1 MENIKKQILEFMQTQ
16 QFPREA
22 VESLTHALEKIYN
35 SEGKTLFEKLVQDYQ
50 KDYRIS
56 ASAMTDLSKEIS
68 KLSGVDEKQCN
79 LIMYMGLADS
89 LKKHYIAKG
98 YPLENYN
105 DTIKELK
112 CKLSEC
118 HDCFGVWG
126 MRACPVTNTHF
137 VMTRFGM
144 GVFQF
149 EIIKLGKT
157 VVVDGVEL
165 KPDDKVINI
174 HIPALGVPLTAEAR
188 EQSYLRAKEFF
199 KGYFEGK
206 DKIPFY
212 CHTWLLFKKHKQM
225 LKPTSNIVSFMD
237 DFSWLEDYDYP
248 DYNETWRIFG
258 RTFTTIEEMP
268 KENSIQK
275 AYAQLIEN
283 KETTGGAEGI
293 FLL

>member
-1 MENIKKQILEFMQTQ
+1 MQRVKERVLRFMEEQEFPVDARQ
-16 QFPREA
+16 
-22 VESLTHALEKIYN
+22 SLTQSIERVFA
-35 SEGKTLFEKLVQDYQ
+35 SEGKLVLAELIKSYGADH
-50 KDYRIS
+50 RIS
-56 ASAMTDLSKEIS
+56 ATVMTQNAQEIS
-68 KLSGVDEKQCN
+68 RLSGVEEKQCN
-79 LIMYMGLADS
+79 LILYMSLVDI
-89 LKKHYIAKG
+89 LKKHYINKG

-105 DTIKELK
+105 DTIKELG
-112 CKLSEC
+112 CKLREC

-137 VMTRFGM
+137 AMTRFGM

-149 EIIKLGKT
+149 EIIRLGKT
-157 VVVDGVEL
+157 AVIDGVEL
-165 KPDDKVINI
+165 KPDDRAINI
-174 HIPALGVPLTAEAR
+174 HIPALGVPLTEEAR
-188 EQSYLRAKEFF
+188 KQSYLRAKEFF

-212 CHTWLLFKKHKQM
+212 CHTWLLFKRHKQI

-237 DFSWLEDYDYP
+237 DFSWLEDYEYP

-258 RTFTTIEEMP
+258 KTFTCIEEMP

-275 AYAQLIEN
+275 AYSEIISRGE
-283 KETTGGAEGI
+283 KTGGAEGI